1 MWKQAKLYV
10 YSAAVLCMT
19 TIALLCV
26 PGTSV
31 SNAASNSSTGSG
43 SDHVATQLKTTQ
55 DNSVTNLIP
64 NPTNDNSSNERN
76 GVAFSTQF
84 QTTYKNGTSV
94 ITPVSTNSNSITN
107 FTDLSKVDE
116 ISTLKNSNS
125 TAENI
130 NVIFETPDF
139 KGVDPNNIEADVAD
153 APTFSQDMAKAG
165 LKVLYSGKPGVYDSQ
180 SDFLS
185 QYKWSQLI
193 AVQVMGDLPANSKIT
208 MTMPLTLSNTTDKTI
223 GAGDYNRSTLFVQTL
238 AFGDKGWGSTTT
250 TRFSEPYDMNFTGYF
265 AAKRDS
271 ATQYTAL
278 PDSIQKL
285 MPTTTPNADFTAY
298 NFSNLLDQPDK
309 TGTVY
314 KGGLIKHDL
323 TRIMNAIKDQGLSV
337 DVGADGQFVKSYLYD
352 TVSDTKVQIVDENGK
367 PISIP
372 KTDCYVEIHQV
383 IDTKDTT
390 IKEGSTWNPKDN
402 LVSAVSPKDS
412 SDISSQIKTD
422 GTVDTSKP
430 GTYAVKYS
438 YTLGGVTISKTAHV
452 TVTAPAPVKGGNVTV
467 SYETTDGT
475 KLAPD
480 VTLSGNVGD
489 TYTATQ
495 KQFEGYE
502 FKSVTGQPTG
512 KFTSDPQTVVFVYEK
527 HGVLPS
533 TGGSGSSSTVPS
545 SGSSSSSASSESS
558 SSNVPSSSSASSE
571 SSGSNVP
578 SSSSTPSESSGSNVP
593 SSSSASSE
601 SSSSNVPSSSS
612 TSSES
617 SSSNVPSS
625 SSSAS
630 ESSNSNVPSSSASSS
645 SSSNEPSSKAS
656 SSESSSVAPSA
667 SDNGSSSASGAITPG
682 TGIND
687 NNNGNGGNG
696 GNGPQLPNVTGND
709 NGTNNHRLPQTSDAV
724 NALVGIV
731 GAMIVLTGI
740 VGLAARHLAH
750 QAK

>member
-43 SDHVATQLKTTQ
+43 SDHVTAQLKTTQ

-139 KGVDPNNIEADVAD
+139 KGVDPNNIEANVAD

-223 GAGDYNRSTLFVQTL
+223 GAGDYDRSTLFVQPL

-298 NFSNLLDQPDK
+298 NFSNLLDQPDE

-314 KGGLIKHDL
+314 KGGLIKLDL

-337 DVGADGQFVKSYLYD
+337 DVGAGGQFVKSYLYD

-452 TVTAPAPVKGGNVTV
+452 TVAAPAPVKGGNVTV

-533 TGGSGSSSTVPS
+533 TGGSGSSSSSSSTVPS
-545 SGSSSSSASSESS
+545 SGSSSSSSSV
-558 SSNVPSSSSASSE
+558 VPSSSE

-612 TSSES
+612 ASSESSSSNVPSSSSASSES

-630 ESSNSNVPSSSASSS
+630 ESSNSNVPSSSESSS
-645 SSSNEPSSKAS
+645 SSSSTAPSSSNGS
-656 SSESSSVAPSA
+656 SSSSS
-667 SDNGSSSASGAITPG
+667 SSSASGAVTP
-682 TGIND
+682 GIND
-687 NNNGNGGNG
+687 NGGNGGNG

-709 NGTNNHRLPQTSDAV
+709 NGTNNHRLPQTSDTV

>member
-43 SDHVATQLKTTQ
+43 SDNVETQLKTTQ

-116 ISTLKNSNS
+116 LSTLKNSNS

-223 GAGDYNRSTLFVQTL
+223 GAADYNRSTLFVQTL

-298 NFSNLLDQPDK
+298 NFSNLLDQPDE

-314 KGGLIKHDL
+314 KGGLIKLDL

-452 TVTAPAPVKGGNVTV
+452 TVAAPAPVKGGNVTV

-533 TGGSGSSSTVPS
+533 TGGSGSSSSSSSTVPS

-558 SSNVPSSSSASSE
+558 SSNVPSSSSAS
-571 SSGSNVP
+571 
-578 SSSSTPSESSGSNVP
+578 SESSGSNVP

-709 NGTNNHRLPQTSDAV
+709 NGTNNHRLPQTSEAI
-724 NALVGIV
+724 NTLVGIV